1 MDNAEKDIL
10 EARMNDGAPESGIY
24 SEGEVTETDTDTDA
38 DTEDEELNDGG
49 ITENSEVETPTE
61 NAEQDCLAELCR
73 VSGRNYKSIAEFP
86 EHERFLQLMESGVLT
101 AEEAFY
107 AVNRGKTVSVP
118 RSFDS
123 KKHMASSIKK
133 PSSGEVFSRAD
144 REELAKWGIS
154 ATGSELE
161 RLWRGTF

>member
-1 MDNAEKDIL
+1 MDNTENSVLDAQVN
-10 EARMNDGAPESGIY
+10 NDVSESGIY
-24 SEGEVTETDTDTDA
+24 SEGETAENDTDT
-38 DTEDEELNDGG
+38 EELDG
-49 ITENSEVETPTE
+49 EVVSESDEIEPRVESVE
-61 NAEQDCLAELCR
+61 IDRLAELCR

-86 EHERFLQLMESGVLT
+86 EHERFLQLMDSGVLT

-161 RLWRGTF
+161 RLWRSAGNG